1 MKHAF
6 LASLLALLLAACASY
21 SGYNLR
27 PGATEDEVLRT
38 MGHPAMEF
46 RNPGGS
52 RELAYPR
59 GPLGLET
66 FMVDL
71 GADGRMAAIRQ
82 VLTDGMFD
90 GNIRPGITRDDV
102 LRLIGPPGDAMEFP
116 RKQQQ
121 SWEYRYRDTWGYIA
135 FFSVDFDRNGVV
147 VGKFKRRLER
157 NESSK

>member
-1 MKHAF
+1 MKQAF
-6 LASLLALLLAACASY
+6 AACALAFLLAACASY

-27 PGATEDEVLRT
+27 PGATEDDVLRT
-38 MGHPAMEF
+38 MGRAAMEF
-46 RNPGGS
+46 RNPDGS

-71 GADGRMAAIRQ
+71 GADGRMLEIRQ

-90 GNIRPGITRDDV
+90 TKIRPGITRDDV
-102 LRLIGPPGDAMEFP
+102 LRLIGPPGDEMDFP
-116 RKQQQ
+116 RMAQD
-121 SWEYRYRDTWGYIA
+121 SWEWRYRDTWGYIA
-135 FFSVDFDRNGVV
+135 FFSVNFDRSGIVV
-147 VGKFKRRLER
+147 SKFKRRLER